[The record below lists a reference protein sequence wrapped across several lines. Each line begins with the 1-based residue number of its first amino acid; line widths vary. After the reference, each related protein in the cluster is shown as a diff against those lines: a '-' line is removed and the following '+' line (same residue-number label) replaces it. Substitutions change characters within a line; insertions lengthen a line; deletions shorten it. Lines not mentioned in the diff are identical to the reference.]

1 MPILLTEKAA
11 AEVKEIIKSQSLPGG
26 QDAPARRA

>member
-11 AEVKEIIKSQSLPGG
+11 AEVKEIIKSQSLPRT
-26 QDAPARRA
+26 RRACAWA